1 MKKTLIYIIVAAVL
15 IGLAAWKIADNKK
28 KQETEVKEVAKQVDK
43 INVNVITASRE
54 NIDTDYS
61 ANGTFIPKQET
72 KQSSEISGRIVNV
85 LVREGSRV
93 GAGQV
98 LATIKRDAIEVDVTQ
113 AQNTLQNA
121 IIDNQRYEN
130 AFKTGGVT
138 KQQLD
143 NSRLQLK
150 NAQSALRAQG
160 VRVNDTSVR
169 AGISGT
175 INKKRVEPG
184 MVVAPGTALFEI
196 VNINTLK
203 LSVLVDESQV
213 GRIQIGQTVKINVNV
228 ITASRENI
236 DTDYSANGTFIP
248 KQESKQSSE
257 ISGRIV
263 NVLVKEGSRVGA
275 GQVLATIKRDAIEVD
290 VSQAQ
295 NNLQNAIA
303 DNQRYEN
310 AYKTGGVT
318 KQQLDNSRLQLKNAQ
333 AALRAQGVRVNDT
346 SVRAGISGTINKK
359 MVEPGMVVAPG
370 TALFEIVNINTLK
383 LSVLVD
389 ESQVG
394 RIQIGQTVKINVNVL
409 PEESF
414 SGRITF
420 IAPKSDASLNFP
432 VEIEVQNRG
441 NLKAGMYATAVFKTN
456 HGAETQN
463 MLTVPAEAFVNGVSS
478 GQLFVVN
485 NGTAKL
491 IKVTTGKVYGDKV
504 QILSGLN
511 GGEQVITSG
520 QINLDNGSKINI
532 VK

>member
-15 IGLAAWKIADNKK
+15 VGLAAYKIVDNKK
-28 KQETEVKEVAKQVDK
+28 KQEAEVKEVAKQVDK
-43 INVNVITASRE
+43 INVNVVTVSRQDVNTE
-54 NIDTDYS
+54 YS
-61 ANGTFIPKQET
+61 ANGTFIPKQESN
-72 KQSSEISGRIVNV
+72 QSADIAGRVVNV
-85 LVREGSRV
+85 YVKEGSRV
-93 GAGQV
+93 SAGQV

-113 AQNTLQNA
+113 AQNNLQNA
-121 IIDNQRYEN
+121 II
-130 AFKTGGVT
+130 
-138 KQQLD
+138 
-143 NSRLQLK
+143 
-150 NAQSALRAQG
+150 
-160 VRVNDTSVR
+160 
-169 AGISGT
+169 
-175 INKKRVEPG
+175 
-184 MVVAPGTALFEI
+184 
-196 VNINTLK
+196 
-203 LSVLVDESQV
+203 
-213 GRIQIGQTVKINVNV
+213 
-228 ITASRENI
+228 
-236 DTDYSANGTFIP
+236 
-248 KQESKQSSE
+248 
-257 ISGRIV
+257 
-263 NVLVKEGSRVGA
+263 
-275 GQVLATIKRDAIEVD
+275 
-290 VSQAQ
+290 
-295 NNLQNAIA
+295 

-333 AALRAQGVRVNDT
+333 SAVRAQGVRVNDT
-346 SVRAGISGTINKK
+346 SVRAGISGVINKK
-359 MVEPGMVVAPG
+359 MVEPGMVVATG
-370 TALFEIVNINTLK
+370 TALFEIVNINSLK

-394 RIQIGQTVKINVNVL
+394 RIQIGQEVDINVNVL
-409 PEESF
+409 PDEKF
-414 SGRITF
+414 MGRITF

-441 NLKAGMYATAVFKTN
+441 NLKAGMYATALFKTN

-478 GQLFVVN
+478 GQLFIVN

>member
-1 MKKTLIYIIVAAVL
+1 MKKTLIYIVIAAVL
-15 IGLAAWKIADNKK
+15 VGLAAYKISSNKS
-28 KQETEVKEVAKQVDK
+28 KQEAEVAEVAKEVDK
-43 INVNVITASRE
+43 INVNVVTVQYESI
-54 NIDTDYS
+54 NTDYT
-61 ANGTFIPKQET
+61 ANGTFLPKAET
-72 KQSSEISGRIVNV
+72 NLSSEISGKVVSV
-85 LVREGSRV
+85 LVKEGSRV

-98 LATIKRDAIEVDVTQ
+98 VATIKKDAIEVDMSQ
-113 AQNTLQNA
+113 AQNNLQNA

-150 NAQSALRAQG
+150 NAQ
-160 VRVNDTSVR
+160 
-169 AGISGT
+169 
-175 INKKRVEPG
+175 
-184 MVVAPGTALFEI
+184 
-196 VNINTLK
+196 
-203 LSVLVDESQV
+203 
-213 GRIQIGQTVKINVNV
+213 
-228 ITASRENI
+228 
-236 DTDYSANGTFIP
+236 
-248 KQESKQSSE
+248 
-257 ISGRIV
+257 
-263 NVLVKEGSRVGA
+263 
-275 GQVLATIKRDAIEVD
+275 
-290 VSQAQ
+290 
-295 NNLQNAIA
+295 
-303 DNQRYEN
+303 
-310 AYKTGGVT
+310 
-318 KQQLDNSRLQLKNAQ
+318 
-333 AALRAQGVRVNDT
+333 AAVRAQGVRVNDT

-432 VEIEVQNRG
+432 VEIEVPNKG

-463 MLTVPAEAFVNGVSS
+463 MLTVPATAFVNGVSS
-478 GQLFVVN
+478 GQIFVAQ
-485 NGTAKL
+485 NGVAKL
-491 IKVTTGKVYGDKV
+491 IKVTPGKVYGDKV
-504 QILSGLN
+504 QILNGLKN
-511 GGEQVITSG
+511 GDQVITSG

-532 VK
+532 IK